1 MCVITGYGDGATG
14 YLGAVAGNGLGKF
27 SKLEKHTLK
36 SIYTEENFNLHWQRI
51 IRHSAWC
58 QRQPAS
64 KLPLTE
70 LLIFSQDGLFLCCC
84 YFCVSL

>member
-1 MCVITGYGDGATG
+1 MCFITGYGDGATG

-27 SKLEKHTLK
+27 SKLEKYTSK

-64 KLPLTE
+64 KL
-70 LLIFSQDGLFLCCC
+70 LIFSQDGLFLCWR

>member
-1 MCVITGYGDGATG
+1 MCFITGYGDGATG

-27 SKLEKHTLK
+27 SKLEKYTSK

-64 KLPLTE
+64 KL
-70 LLIFSQDGLFLCCC
+70 LIFSKDGLFLCWR